1 MGMALPCGFL
11 LRISV
16 FTKVRLGVGIMD
28 ISTWVIF
35 PFGEQFGVL
44 AMGGNGTYLCF
55 FMV

>member
-1 MGMALPCGFL
+1 MGMALPCGFRS
-11 LRISV
+11 RISV
-16 FTKVRLGVGIMD
+16 LTKVFRGVGKMD